1 MIHIFKHPIIKSF
14 YLSILLCFFFF
25 CQCRND
31 KEQQLTKFTEA
42 ISGKSSLMAFNTGL
56 SFGYD
61 IPDDLLVGQGYVF
74 LVNASCSSCISCALD
89 CYESYLLTED
99 RRPFFFMTRGEDN
112 ELFKYYYRQK
122 YKTNPRLSIIS
133 SDLDML
139 DGLYTI
145 KEGIITS
152 YYYWSIK

>member
-1 MIHIFKHPIIKSF
+1 
-14 YLSILLCFFFF
+14 
-25 CQCRND
+25 
-31 KEQQLTKFTEA
+31 
-42 ISGKSSLMAFNTGL
+42 MAFNTGL

-99 RRPFFFMTRGEDN
+99 RRAFFFMTRGEDN

>member
-1 MIHIFKHPIIKSF
+1 M
-14 YLSILLCFFFF
+14 
-25 CQCRND
+25 
-31 KEQQLTKFTEA
+31 
-42 ISGKSSLMAFNTGL
+42 
-56 SFGYD
+56 
-61 IPDDLLVGQGYVF
+61 
-74 LVNASCSSCISCALD
+74 
-89 CYESYLLTED
+89 
-99 RRPFFFMTRGEDN
+99 MTRGEDN
-112 ELFKYYYRQK
+112 ELFKYYYLQK